1 MRYRSRRKIGA
12 IREGLINILYGVGV
26 KPKRMAKWFKVSRAT
41 IYRHIDRWYSSGSL
55 LTL

>member
-26 KPKRMAKWFKVSRAT
+26 KPGRMAKWFKVSRAT
-41 IYRHIDRWYSSGSL
+41 IYRHIDR
-55 LTL
+55 